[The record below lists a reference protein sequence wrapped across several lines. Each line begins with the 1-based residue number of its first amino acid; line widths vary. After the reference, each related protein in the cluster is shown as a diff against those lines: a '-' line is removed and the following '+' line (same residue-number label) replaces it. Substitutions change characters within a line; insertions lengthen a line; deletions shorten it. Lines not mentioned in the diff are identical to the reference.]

1 MSTPTGSR
9 GTVAAGSSS
18 FFARRCEQ
26 QATIDQQR
34 EQQLNATAAEECRLR
49 RLMQQHPPRTPDHG
63 VFVLQADGR
72 AGEPAEPMRQ
82 WDPRGLID
90 PIYEGKRRQRAV
102 AKKAEDLKAKLL
114 DKLDRIANMNDGVAN
129 TIRELKGE
137 LEKDHKDLHRLILN
151 LNLHWSSIEDDIGR
165 EYGYDDPTDDQLKI
179 LGLAYTDAVKEWD
192 REY

>member
-1 MSTPTGSR
+1 
-9 GTVAAGSSS
+9 
-18 FFARRCEQ
+18 
-26 QATIDQQR
+26 
-34 EQQLNATAAEECRLR
+34 
-49 RLMQQHPPRTPDHG
+49 
-63 VFVLQADGR
+63 
-72 AGEPAEPMRQ
+72 MRQ

-90 PIYEGKRRQRAV
+90 PIYEAKRRQRAV

-114 DKLDRIANMNDGVAN
+114 EKLDRIANMNDGVAN

-179 LGLAYTDAVKEWD
+179 LSLAYTDAVEEWD